1 MEGPCLG
8 QALPPREGGVAL
20 TAVQQEQGEV
30 EEEWLQPGQQT
41 VDGELGGRGGGG
53 GVAYKDRGPHG
64 TREAQGPL
72 HSKGRAEKED
82 PQLARERSETGRE
95 QRKTVPRMQRS
106 KR

>member
-1 MEGPCLG
+1 ME
-8 QALPPREGGVAL
+8 
-20 TAVQQEQGEV
+20 
-30 EEEWLQPGQQT
+30 PGQILDWCLSSLDGT
-41 VDGELGGRGGGG
+41 VLVDSWGERVG

-95 QRKTVPRMQRS
+95 QRKTVPKMQRS
-106 KR
+106 KQ